1 MRKGSPSTT
10 SVALSAK
17 GAKSAKSAGRSS
29 SCKARPVYFAVS
41 DEPADRP
48 TAMMAYNGNF
58 SRVPPPTGLD
68 PPPVPTVAGRRG
80 TSYFVFPAEL
90 DGAQGGAT
98 VDEHTG
104 ALRSELFVPG
114 GVFFLELLYGDFGSS
129 NPAGRGR
136 GRGKSDRRMADS
148 HCSCNGGVGSVA
160 GTSTRSWSMVEAVD
174 PDSQMLMEALRA
186 SSDVV
191 IEQMLESARQ
201 MDVSEPTGE
210 PVLSQG
216 PMPLEDQAAGTAAS
230 GQQPAVPLE
239 PAPTEQPEAAAPP
252 SGISSPWSPTQPST
266 PRSQAE
272 PKTAAPQCK
281 HERTTTKGT
290 NQYFY
295 LKTCKNCGL
304 VLEKTRKEAEAQQPK
319 ASSGAGARYAKK
331 PEDCKRE
338 RVTRQGTNHHV
349 WRWFCKG

>member
-272 PKTAAPQCK
+272 PKTAAPPVQARA
-281 HERTTTKGT
+281 HDHQGD
-290 NQYFY
+290 QP
-295 LKTCKNCGL
+295 
-304 VLEKTRKEAEAQQPK
+304 VLL
-319 ASSGAGARYAKK
+319 
-331 PEDCKRE
+331 PEDVQELRLGTGE
-338 RVTRQGTNHHV
+338 DPQGSRGPATQGVFGRRRALCQEARGLQARARDPARHQPSRLEV
-349 WRWFCKG
+349 VL